1 MNPIY
6 EENSM
11 EVLFIDF
18 PEIHRINLE
27 SPGAGSTLSSGI
39 NEKKSKGYGKGLKML
54 NIVI

>member
-27 SPGAGSTLSSGI
+27 PPGAGSTLSSENKI
-39 NEKKSKGYGKGLKML
+39 REKEAKVMERD
-54 NIVI
+54 